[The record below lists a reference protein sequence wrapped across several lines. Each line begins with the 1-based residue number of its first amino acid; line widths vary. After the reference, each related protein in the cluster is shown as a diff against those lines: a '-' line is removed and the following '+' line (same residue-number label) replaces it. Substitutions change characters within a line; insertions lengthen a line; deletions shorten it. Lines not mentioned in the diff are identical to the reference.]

1 MSRYKYNI
9 GADNLSSLAN
19 ELDMKVYLVRR
30 CYKEANSTKEFKTLL
45 KKCKSNIPIGKLL
58 ESFATKYNIPI
69 CTIRT
74 IYYTKCDK
82 DMDNFNYELNIKVR
96 YDTMRQEMKK
106 WYFKYKNLT
115 TRDVNRVIYTKFS
128 YTKHD
133 LIDEKKF
140 NEVEQYIA
148 ERYI

>member
-1 MSRYKYNI
+1 
-9 GADNLSSLAN
+9 
-19 ELDMKVYLVRR
+19 
-30 CYKEANSTKEFKTLL
+30 
-45 KKCKSNIPIGKLL
+45 
-58 ESFATKYNIPI
+58 
-69 CTIRT
+69 
-74 IYYTKCDK
+74 
-82 DMDNFNYELNIKVR
+82 
-96 YDTMRQEMKK
+96 MKK

-115 TRDVNRVIYTKFS
+115 TEDVNRVIYTKFS